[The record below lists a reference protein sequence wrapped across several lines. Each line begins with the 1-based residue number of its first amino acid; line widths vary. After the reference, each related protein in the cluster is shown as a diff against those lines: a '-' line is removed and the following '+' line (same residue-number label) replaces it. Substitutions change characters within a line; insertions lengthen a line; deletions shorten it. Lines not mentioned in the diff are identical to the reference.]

1 MTRRECLDEAA
12 KCVLQDRACE
22 YGGMEDNFG
31 RIAKLWTHYLGVAVD
46 AVDVAMCMALLKVAR
61 IRNNKAH
68 ADSYVDLAG
77 YAACGAECAHSEEE
91 RLQAVKE
98 AGREYAAARA
108 KADRPEEGFKPGDRV
123 QALIAESLESD
134 EKKWLSA
141 TYIRY
146 DNDFERC
153 HVVDAGVGVF
163 SVKANEIL
171 PAPKA
176 EGCEELVVDAF
187 SDAPRTPQELYQ
199 RIVDCNPATFKART
213 PTGEELAEI
222 AREDGDGA

>member
-1 MTRRECLDEAA
+1 MTRKECLDDAA

-77 YAACGAECAHSEEE
+77 YAACGAECAQMSAPQLSGGEFKLWGHKS
-91 RLQAVKE
+91 
-98 AGREYAAARA
+98 
-108 KADRPEEGFKPGDRV
+108 KADTQLKYRPGDKV
-123 QALIAESLESD
+123 LALSFDGTRWEEAVVERTELANTGWHCTVKLPSGERHCLPV
-134 EKKWLSA
+134 A
-141 TYIRY
+141 NIR
-146 DNDFERC
+146 
-153 HVVDAGVGVF
+153 
-163 SVKANEIL
+163 

-176 EGCEELVVDAF
+176 EGCEELVRKNAVFD
-187 SDAPRTPQELYQ
+187 SPRTPQELYQ
-199 RIVDCNPATFKART
+199 RIVDCNPAAFKPRT
-213 PTGEELAEI
+213 PTGEELAEM